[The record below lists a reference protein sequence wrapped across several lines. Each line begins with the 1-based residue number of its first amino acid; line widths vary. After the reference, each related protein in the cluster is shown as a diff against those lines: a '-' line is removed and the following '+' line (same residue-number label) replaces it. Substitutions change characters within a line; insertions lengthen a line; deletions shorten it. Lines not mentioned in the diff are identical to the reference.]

1 MRRRRPVRHRKRR
14 PAGQVEKKPRS
25 PSGPPR
31 TQTVTSPSTAP
42 QGVSLR
48 LRGSVGSGGRNA
60 PDDVRLVKRR
70 LIALGF
76 NWLSDDTSIN
86 QATTNA
92 IRLFQAI
99 KQGSQ
104 RMEGA
109 AVDGVIEVGAD
120 THRWLEA
127 SNAPRWR
134 LMPAGGPGD
143 GFRNTEV
150 LDQTGDDHDWGTDW
164 LADMTSGAGATYLT
178 RYLSA
183 NPAAA
188 PITINDASK
197 PRGGPTPDHQTHQT
211 GMCCDVR
218 LPRRDGTAPGNTTV
232 HDGRYDRGAMRAML
246 SAFRAH
252 PLVRRIVF
260 NDPVLIAEGL
270 CTAVAGHDDH
280 AHVEITPPPRAPSR
294 DNR

>member
-1 MRRRRPVRHRKRR
+1 MRRRRPVRHRTRR

-31 TQTVTSPSTAP
+31 TQTVTAPSTAP

-70 LIALGF
+70 LIAL
-76 NWLSDDTSIN
+76 
-86 QATTNA
+86 
-92 IRLFQAI
+92 
-99 KQGSQ
+99 
-104 RMEGA
+104 
-109 AVDGVIEVGAD
+109 GAD

-211 GMCCDVR
+211 GMC
-218 LPRRDGTAPGNTTV
+218 
-232 HDGRYDRGAMRAML
+232 
-246 SAFRAH
+246 
-252 PLVRRIVF
+252 
-260 NDPVLIAEGL
+260 
-270 CTAVAGHDDH
+270 
-280 AHVEITPPPRAPSR
+280 
-294 DNR
+294 